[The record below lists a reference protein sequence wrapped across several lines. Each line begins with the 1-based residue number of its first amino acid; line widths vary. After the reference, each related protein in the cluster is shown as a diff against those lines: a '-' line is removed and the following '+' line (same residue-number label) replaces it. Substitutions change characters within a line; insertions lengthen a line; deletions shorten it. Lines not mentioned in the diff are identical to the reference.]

1 MYKIY
6 YSDDY
11 DTPSAYNV
19 SELKHALAAVE
30 ALRQVGYKYVTLV
43 SDYANMNGKPGAKM
57 SGSEYVPQMLNP

>member
-1 MYKIY
+1 MFKIY
-6 YSDDY
+6 YTDDH

-43 SDYANMNGKPGAKM
+43 SDYEQMTGAQGAKM